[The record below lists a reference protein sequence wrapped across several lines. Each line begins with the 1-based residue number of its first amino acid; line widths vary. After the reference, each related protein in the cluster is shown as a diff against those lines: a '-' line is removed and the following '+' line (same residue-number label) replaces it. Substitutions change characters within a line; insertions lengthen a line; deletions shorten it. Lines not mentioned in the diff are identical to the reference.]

1 MNTTANASA
10 AIIRAI
16 VDVGNATTINGT
28 HELRA
33 LSTTSPGAVGNA
45 PLKVDEKTW
54 VEALKPLW
62 IYLGVQAVIGLIG
75 VEWALWKFRRYM
87 EVDEE
92 RDCNFPAFRRL
103 DAHKFA
109 RWKFYPGALLMM
121 PTRFVLMILE
131 GLFCVIGLQ

>member
-1 MNTTANASA
+1 M
-10 AIIRAI
+10 
-16 VDVGNATTINGT
+16 
-28 HELRA
+28 
-33 LSTTSPGAVGNA
+33 
-45 PLKVDEKTW
+45 
-54 VEALKPLW
+54 
-62 IYLGVQAVIGLIG
+62 GVQAVIGLIG

-121 PTRFVLMILE
+121 PTRFMLMIIE
-131 GLFCVIGLQ
+131 GLFCILILQ